1 MNEINEMGPTKKDL
15 LVASSGRDDVN
26 DIPCASCILFCDI
39 LHADGTE
46 AESVTEKLMV
56 TPEVN
61 IWRHAI
67 FTTVELK
74 FDSKYNSE
82 LNDAFNALEE
92 FKKAQNSMADDE
104 AKIPLV
110 RLCIVPNEYAGRY
123 YLMASN
129 PALWTLA
136 PAGIDGEPRVLS
148 FVIRDEDLIGCD
160 GGEDEEEAEAEEQ
173 EEIVVP
179 IAPHS
184 DKN

>member
-15 LVASSGRDDVN
+15 IVASSGRDDVN

-104 AKIPLV
+104 QKIPIV
-110 RLCIVPNEYAGRY
+110 RLCIIPNEFSGRF

-129 PALWTLA
+129 PALWILA

-148 FVIRDEDLIGCD
+148 FVIRDEDLIACD
-160 GGEDEEEAEAEEQ
+160 GGEDETEEDKED
-173 EEIVVP
+173 IVVP
-179 IAPHS
+179 IAPHK